1 MIDKKVVLITDKNE
15 KINHADISNR
25 NLEGNNAISTKN
37 NIRSNYVYF
46 KRIWTNYGCFQ
57 IFKLHIWL

>member
-25 NLEGNNAISTKN
+25 NLEGNNAISTKI

-46 KRIWTNYGCFQ
+46 KRI
-57 IFKLHIWL
+57 

>member
-25 NLEGNNAISTKN
+25 NLEGNNAISTKTISEAIMSISKELRMFPN
-37 NIRSNYVYF
+37 F
-46 KRIWTNYGCFQ
+46 
-57 IFKLHIWL
+57 